1 MATSLVVQ
9 YSARDLRPFSRDRL
23 FISLYEALKH
33 RASAQEDASALTT
46 TIITLLLREA
56 QESAVAR
63 EVVVRT
69 ATTALKRFDAAA
81 GTMYRAYHKG

>member
-33 RASAQEDASALTT
+33 RSSAREDASALTA
-46 TIITLLLREA
+46 TIITFLLREA

-63 EVVVRT
+63 DVVVST
-69 ATTALKRFDAAA
+69 AATALERFDTAAA
-81 GTMYRAYHKG
+81 TMYRAYHKG